1 MGKRPKVARPVL
13 LPQACQDESRNRVV
27 QVDFDKKKSF
37 VVAEADVVA
46 RLKILDELAFQQQ
59 CLGFAAR
66 DFACF
71 GFCQPQCGLRRGFA
85 GVSPVNGVSSIPGI
99 MTVKGICRRSSK
111 ARR

>member
-1 MGKRPKVARPVL
+1 MKFD
-13 LPQACQDESRNRVV
+13 LPATHHLQLCECGGVIAWFADLPAV
-27 QVDFDKKKSF
+27 QGGDLIR
-37 VVAEADVVA
+37 ADN
-46 RLKILDELAFQQQ
+46 Q